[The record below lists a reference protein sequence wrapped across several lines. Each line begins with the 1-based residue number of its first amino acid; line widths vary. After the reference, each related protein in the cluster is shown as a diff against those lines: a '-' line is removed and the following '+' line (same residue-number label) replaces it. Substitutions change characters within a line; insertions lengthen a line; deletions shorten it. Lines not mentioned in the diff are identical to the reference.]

1 MRTEMT
7 LSYELFLGCAIPA
20 RFNNYESSL
29 RAVAKELGVEL
40 IDFEGASCCGTV
52 VMKSIHEASWLS
64 LSGRNIAL
72 AESRGHDI
80 VTPCNGCFG
89 SLKDTDHVLHG
100 HSQLREAVNKT
111 LKPLGLQYQG
121 KAKIRHFVEVLYDLR
136 EEIAGHIVR
145 PLDGLRI
152 AFHPGC
158 HLLRPS
164 NVAGFDDP
172 ELPRKVDELLE
183 LTGAKS
189 VPWGLKLRCCG
200 SPLLIASEEV
210 ATRIL
215 REKMISAREA
225 GAHCIVTNCP
235 ACHTQF
241 DLQLRGLKDDNGQS
255 LEMPG
260 LFVTQ
265 VLGLA
270 MGLDS
275 EQLGLQLNRISLDPI
290 RGLLGL

>member
-1 MRTEMT
+1 MAHT
-7 LSYELFLGCAIPA
+7 YEVFLGCAIPN
-20 RFNNYESSL
+20 RFNNYESSM
-29 RAVAKELGVEL
+29 RAVAKELGIKL
-40 IDFEGASCCGTV
+40 LDFEGASCCGTV
-52 VMKSIHEASWLS
+52 VLKSIDENSWLAM
-64 LSGRNIAL
+64 SGRNIAL

-89 SLKDTDHVLHG
+89 SLKDTNHVLHDEEEY
-100 HSQLREAVNKT
+100 RKEVNKA
-111 LKPLGLQYQG
+111 LKPLGLEYTG
-121 KAKIRHFVEVLYDLR
+121 KTKVRHFVEVLYELKD
-136 EEIAGHIVR
+136 EIKKKIVK
-145 PLDGLRI
+145 PLDGLKI

-189 VPWGLKLRCCG
+189 VPWGMKLSCCG

-210 ATRIL
+210 ATQIIK
-215 REKMISAREA
+215 EKMESAKEA
-225 GAHCIVTNCP
+225 GANCIATNCP

-241 DLQLRGLKDDNGQS
+241 DVQLIGLKDDKGES
-255 LEMPG
+255 LELPG

-265 VLGLA
+265 ILGAA

-275 EQLGLQLNRISLDPI
+275 EILGFELNRISLDAI
-290 RGLLGL
+290 AEIIGF

>member
-1 MRTEMT
+1 MTE
-7 LSYELFLGCAIPA
+7 SYEVFLGCAIPN
-20 RFNNYESSL
+20 RFNNYEISM
-29 RAVAKELGVEL
+29 RQVAEVLGIKL

-52 VMKSIHEASWLS
+52 VLKSIDENNWLGM
-64 LSGRNIAL
+64 SGRNIAL

-89 SLKDTDHVLHG
+89 SLKDTDHVLHDSEK
-100 HSQLREAVNKT
+100 HRKIVNAA
-111 LKPLGLQYQG
+111 LKPLGLEYTG
-121 KAKIRHFVEVLYDLR
+121 KAKIRHFVEVLYDMR
-136 EEIAGHIVR
+136 EEIKKKIVR
-145 PLDGLRI
+145 PLTGLKI

-183 LTGAKS
+183 IAGAQS
-189 VPWGLKLRCCG
+189 VHWNAKLKCCG

-210 ATRIL
+210 ATEIIA
-215 REKMISAREA
+215 EKMASAKES
-225 GAHCIVTNCP
+225 GANCVVTNCP

-241 DLQLRGLKDDNGQS
+241 DVQVLGLKDENGES
-255 LEMPG
+255 LELPA

-265 VLGLA
+265 IIGAA

-275 EQLGLQLNRISLDPI
+275 EKLGFELNRVSLNPI
-290 RGLLGL
+290 NEILSI

>member
-1 MRTEMT
+1 MT
-7 LSYELFLGCAIPA
+7 QSYEVFLGCAIPN
-20 RFNNYESSL
+20 RFNNYESSMRL
-29 RAVAKELGVEL
+29 VAKELGIEL

-52 VMKSIHEASWLS
+52 VLKSIDEENWLA

-89 SLKDTDHVLHG
+89 SLKDTNHVLHDSEE
-100 HSQLREAVNKT
+100 HRAKINKA
-111 LKPLGLQYQG
+111 LKEVGLEFTG
-121 KAKIRHFVEVLYDLR
+121 KAKVRHFVEVLYDMK
-136 EEIAGHIVR
+136 EEIKEKIVN

-164 NVAGFDDP
+164 KVAGFDDP

-189 VPWGLKLRCCG
+189 VPWNLKLRCCG
-200 SPLLIASEEV
+200 SPLLIASENV
-210 ATRIL
+210 ATQIIM
-215 REKMISAREA
+215 EKNSSAIEA
-225 GAHCIVTNCP
+225 GANCVVTNCP

-241 DLQLRGLKDDNGQS
+241 DVQALGLKDEKDQS
-255 LEMPG
+255 LELPA

-265 VLGLA
+265 VLGAAMNLDREKLGFELNRVSLA
-270 MGLDS
+270 PIEDI
-275 EQLGLQLNRISLDPI
+275 LGL
-290 RGLLGL
+290 